1 MDKKNTNNKIE
12 LESDIDEFDDSNNN
26 INPDL
31 DTESSLIFEDDNET
45 SKDTIKK
52 LRDRLHSCEKEK
64 IENLSGWQRAKA
76 DLINLKRVEEDSRR
90 KNVLHAEIG
99 LIEDLIPTLQ
109 AFDMAMGNKGAWES
123 VSKDWRLGIE
133 YIHSKFLEALKSRG
147 LQIIDPVGEIFDPN
161 IHEAVGMEK
170 IVNSETNKIVKVMQ
184 KGYSLNGKLVSPAKV
199 VVSE

>member
-45 SKDTIKK
+45 PKDIIKK
-52 LRDRLHSCEKEK
+52 LRDKLHSCEKEK
-64 IENLSGWQRAKA
+64 TENLSGWQRAKA
-76 DLINLKRVEEDSRR
+76 DLINLKRIEEDSRR
-90 KNVLHAEIG
+90 KNVLHAEIS

-109 AFDMAMGNKGAWES
+109 AFDMAMCNKGAWES
-123 VSKDWRLGIE
+123 VSKDWRLGVE
-133 YIHSKFLEALKSRG
+133 YIHSKFLETLKSRG
-147 LQIIDPVGEIFDPN
+147 LQIIDPIGEVFDPN
-161 IHEAVGMEK
+161 THEAVEMEK
-170 IVNSETNKIVKVMQ
+170 ITSGETNKIVKVMQ

>member
-1 MDKKNTNNKIE
+1 MDKKSTNNKIE
-12 LESDIDEFDDSNNN
+12 PESNIDEFDDSNNN

-45 SKDTIKK
+45 PKDTIKK
-52 LRDRLHSCEKEK
+52 LRDKLHSCEKEK

-76 DLINLKRVEEDSRR
+76 DLINLKRTEEDSRR
-90 KNVLHAEIG
+90 KNVLHAEIS

-109 AFDMAMGNKGAWES
+109 AFDMAMGNKSAWES

-147 LQIIDPVGEIFDPN
+147 LQIIDPIGEAFDPN
-161 IHEAVGMEK
+161 IHEAVEMEK
-170 IVNSETNKIVKVMQ
+170 IANSETNKIVKVMQ

>member
-45 SKDTIKK
+45 PKDIIKK

-76 DLINLKRVEEDSRR
+76 DLINLKRIEEDSRR
-90 KNVLHAEIG
+90 KNVLHAEIS

-147 LQIIDPVGEIFDPN
+147 LQIIDPIGEAFDPN
-161 IHEAVGMEK
+161 IHEAVEMEK
-170 IVNSETNKIVKVMQ
+170 IANSETNKIVKVMQ

>member
-1 MDKKNTNNKIE
+1 MDKKSTNNKIE
-12 LESDIDEFDDSNNN
+12 PESNIDEFDDSNNN

-45 SKDTIKK
+45 PKDTIKK
-52 LRDRLHSCEKEK
+52 LRDKLHSCEKEK

-76 DLINLKRVEEDSRR
+76 DLINLKRTEEDSRR
-90 KNVLHAEIG
+90 KNVLHAEIS

-109 AFDMAMGNKGAWES
+109 AFDMAMGNRSAWES

-147 LQIIDPVGEIFDPN
+147 LQIIDPIGEAFDPN
-161 IHEAVGMEK
+161 IHEAVEMEK
-170 IVNSETNKIVKVMQ
+170 IANSETNKIVKVMQ